1 MVLVTSRY
9 LKGLRQ
15 YLWERKIGIG
25 TNPNMMIDSKDALPE
40 NLQDY
45 QTPMVLCGSDVVS
58 LYPNMEVDRVAEN
71 IKEAVLGSNMKWE
84 EFDYMEGARYLA
96 LNWTAEECYRSKLRR
111 VLPTRRGRR
120 GTRPG
125 LRGAGPR
132 GRVKGDQEQ
141 WEFPPVILD
150 EWEKKEIIA
159 EVVSLAVKAMFRH
172 HYYHFGGDI
181 YHQAQGGPIGLRGTC
196 AIARVIM
203 NLFDSKWKKRLE
215 NLGIRTWLIMRYV
228 DDSRA
233 ALPPLKPGWRWQEET
248 KNIMYTKE
256 WAQEDDLTAEGRTR
270 DILGKTMEG
279 IEDYLSFTVES
290 GEQFGGWLPTLDTSM
305 KVTEDN
311 RIVSKFFE
319 KDTTKDNTVQKDSAM
334 EENSKIKILSNDLI
348 RRLTNTMECLGHAER
363 DLVVDGYGQK
373 LLNSGY
379 DIHQTRSILIK
390 GIKGYEGRKL
400 RCQKE
405 GRKLR
410 RTAQEGRGMRSR
422 KKLLDKVNWY
432 RKKPKEDLYEKKHGK
447 KRRQEDARNKDE
459 PERPQAKSV
468 LFIEQT
474 NQGELGKR
482 LRELLTRITPIL
494 GFSIKIVER
503 TGASLGSKFPQASL
517 WDDQECGRSSCI
529 TCHQGGEKK
538 VPCTRKSLVYENIC
552 VTCNP
557 GARGKDEVKNND
569 PDTPSIYVG
578 ETSRTIQERLSEHWA
593 AFRGGPK
600 AKEGS
605 HIFKHQQLHH
615 GGNPPNFILKAVEFH
630 KTALARQTGE
640 AVRIQRRGGEG
651 AVLNSRGEFNRSY
664 IPRLRLADEEV
675 AKEIEE
681 NERSSE
687 EMIRNEL
694 QKQEESWK
702 SRKTMSRTST
712 TKFTSRKA
720 WKKKHDH
727 GIDQETRPSK
737 RRKFSLVVG
746 WGEEREDDPGQ
757 AKTTSIDLPSI
768 TSSSLREGEQNQ
780 EPKEGSKRRG
790 SSGTPEKEH
799 NVMEGHPLPPT
810 KEGDHPQ
817 NLRNSQEYED
827 NYRSLNDGGNILS
840 LPGNLRNSQEYE
852 EEQNALAGGNTNTG
866 RNLRNS
872 QEYEGLPPAME
883 GGNTNMG
890 KTLRNSQ
897 EYEEV
902 DKEYGRPG
910 EESFLTRGVQE
921 QQHTLPTELTNVV
934 GKEGLMVLEKEN
946 SKPAEQLNDIAE
958 EGEYENE
965 VVKNLGRDED
975 SGGVDD
981 GDEQKMRCIIEN
993 KRCTVHQCETRGV
1006 KVSSKVW
1013 VWQPKKH
1020 QYGYAP
1026 RKTTKYICMHRIAG
1040 QRAPSVTNSK
1050 TDSGPLYSGGEVGR
1064 FSENITIIPDTRGQT
1079 DYMSERTG
1087 FT

>member
-1 MVLVTSRY
+1 
-9 LKGLRQ
+9 
-15 YLWERKIGIG
+15 
-25 TNPNMMIDSKDALPE
+25 
-40 NLQDY
+40 
-45 QTPMVLCGSDVVS
+45 
-58 LYPNMEVDRVAEN
+58 
-71 IKEAVLGSNMKWE
+71 
-84 EFDYMEGARYLA
+84 
-96 LNWTAEECYRSKLRR
+96 
-111 VLPTRRGRR
+111 
-120 GTRPG
+120 
-125 LRGAGPR
+125 
-132 GRVKGDQEQ
+132 
-141 WEFPPVILD
+141 
-150 EWEKKEIIA
+150 
-159 EVVSLAVKAMFRH
+159 
-172 HYYHFGGDI
+172 
-181 YHQAQGGPIGLRGTC
+181 
-196 AIARVIM
+196 
-203 NLFDSKWKKRLE
+203 
-215 NLGIRTWLIMRYV
+215 
-228 DDSRA
+228 
-233 ALPPLKPGWRWQEET
+233 
-248 KNIMYTKE
+248 
-256 WAQEDDLTAEGRTR
+256 
-270 DILGKTMEG
+270 
-279 IEDYLSFTVES
+279 
-290 GEQFGGWLPTLDTSM
+290 
-305 KVTEDN
+305 
-311 RIVSKFFE
+311 
-319 KDTTKDNTVQKDSAM
+319 
-334 EENSKIKILSNDLI
+334 
-348 RRLTNTMECLGHAER
+348 
-363 DLVVDGYGQK
+363 
-373 LLNSGY
+373 
-379 DIHQTRSILIK
+379 
-390 GIKGYEGRKL
+390 
-400 RCQKE
+400 
-405 GRKLR
+405 
-410 RTAQEGRGMRSR
+410 MRSR

-432 RKKPKEDLYEKKHGK
+432 RKKPKEDIYEKKHGK

-529 TCHQGGEKK
+529 TCHQGGEKR

-727 GIDQETRPSK
+727 GIDQEIRPSK

-746 WGEEREDDPGQ
+746 WGEKREDDPGQ

-810 KEGDHPQ
+810 KEGDQ
-817 NLRNSQEYED
+817 
-827 NYRSLNDGGNILS
+827 
-840 LPGNLRNSQEYE
+840 
-852 EEQNALAGGNTNTG
+852 
-866 RNLRNS
+866 
-872 QEYEGLPPAME
+872 
-883 GGNTNMG
+883 
-890 KTLRNSQ
+890 
-897 EYEEV
+897 
-902 DKEYGRPG
+902 
-910 EESFLTRGVQE
+910 
-921 QQHTLPTELTNVV
+921 
-934 GKEGLMVLEKEN
+934 
-946 SKPAEQLNDIAE
+946 
-958 EGEYENE
+958 
-965 VVKNLGRDED
+965 
-975 SGGVDD
+975 
-981 GDEQKMRCIIEN
+981 
-993 KRCTVHQCETRGV
+993 
-1006 KVSSKVW
+1006 
-1013 VWQPKKH
+1013 
-1020 QYGYAP
+1020 
-1026 RKTTKYICMHRIAG
+1026 
-1040 QRAPSVTNSK
+1040 
-1050 TDSGPLYSGGEVGR
+1050 
-1064 FSENITIIPDTRGQT
+1064 
-1079 DYMSERTG
+1079 
-1087 FT
+1087 